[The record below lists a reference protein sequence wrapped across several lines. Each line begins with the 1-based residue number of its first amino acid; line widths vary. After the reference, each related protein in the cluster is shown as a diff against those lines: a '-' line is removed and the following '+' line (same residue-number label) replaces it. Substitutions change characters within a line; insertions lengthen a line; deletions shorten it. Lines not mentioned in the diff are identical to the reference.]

1 MKYVMPVQVGLSAT
15 VSKDEKWLST
25 TTCYQELGV
34 GVHISSFLLE
44 ILADENLNLFSALH
58 NLWSDLKAHDCV
70 FS

>member
-1 MKYVMPVQVGLSAT
+1 MPVQVGLSAT

-44 ILADENLNLFSALH
+44 ILADENLNLVSALH
-58 NLWSDLKAHDCV
+58 NL
-70 FS
+70 